1 MATNG
6 GFKKSGS
13 GKGKQDWLS
22 RDGDKGI
29 PPSMPSG
36 KGDSKTDGK
45 IAFLSRQ
52 GDKGMSHWK
61 KGGSNSSA
69 PLD

>member
-1 MATNG
+1 MGTYG
-6 GFKKSGS
+6 GFKKSSG

-45 IAFLSRQ
+45 IVFLSRQ
-52 GDKGMSHWK
+52 GDKGNSHMSAK
-61 KGGSNSSA
+61 SSGAGA
-69 PLD
+69 PRD

>member
-6 GFKKSGS
+6 GFKKSSS

-22 RDGDKGI
+22 RDGDKGV
-29 PPSMPSG
+29 PPGMPSG
-36 KGDSKTDGK
+36 KGDGKTDGK

-52 GDKGMSHWK
+52 AGKGMDHWK
-61 KGGSNSSA
+61 AKGASGKA